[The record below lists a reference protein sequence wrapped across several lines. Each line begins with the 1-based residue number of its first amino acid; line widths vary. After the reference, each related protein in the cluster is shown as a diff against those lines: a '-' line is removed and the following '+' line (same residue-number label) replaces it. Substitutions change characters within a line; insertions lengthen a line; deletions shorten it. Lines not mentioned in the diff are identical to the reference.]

1 MARPQAEDVQREPRL
16 TPVYH
21 PHTCAGVTKPKGGLP
36 METQYPTRRPVAC
49 LSRRALLQ
57 AGLAAGA
64 TLSAWPLHRPPAL
77 WGAEAGPPKRG
88 GILHAR
94 GWDPVHF
101 DPHLT
106 RAFMTHTALSF
117 VYNKLLRHKVGP
129 DVRPGT
135 FIVEADL
142 AERWESP
149 DDTTY
154 IFYLRQGVKWHNK
167 PPVNGR
173 ELVAEDVKFSFDRF
187 LTVDGNPE
195 RQLLEAV
202 DRVEVVDR
210 YTVKFLLKEP
220 FVWLLDILA
229 NAMCTWIVAPEVG
242 KHYGDFKK
250 VETAV
255 GTGPFLLESY
265 EPNVKTVFRR
275 NPDYFRPGLPYI
287 DGVEWLVVP
296 DESTGL
302 AMYRTGQLD
311 TGPGGNWTVRQ
322 EDLEALKK
330 SHPHLRYQDMLAINA
345 TTIWMRTDQPPFNDV
360 RVRRAISQA
369 IDRQAIIEAV
379 YIRGEPSP
387 AIGRG
392 LAEWSLPIDQLGAGA
407 KYYQY
412 DPKEA
417 KRWLAEAGYPKG
429 LKTSLTVSS
438 GYGRD
443 LIDAVQLVQRYLKNV
458 GIEVELKI
466 QEYGA
471 YQATTGQGKFDGLA
485 MGPFA
490 VAWEGDSALY
500 GPYMPD
506 QPRNRGHVNDPKLT
520 AMAQEQR
527 RTKDPEARKKILV
540 DFQRY
545 AAEQQYYVYLFS
557 VMITSSWQ
565 PYMKNFA
572 HNLTFDYGSRVAEM
586 WLDR

>member
-1 MARPQAEDVQREPRL
+1 V
-16 TPVYH
+16 
-21 PHTCAGVTKPKGGLP
+21 
-36 METQYPTRRPVAC
+36 
-49 LSRRALLQ
+49 SRRHLLQ
-57 AGLAAGA
+57 AGLAAGT
-64 TLSAWPLHRPPAL
+64 TLAAWPLYHPAASWSAAAEPP
-77 WGAEAGPPKRG
+77 RHG
-88 GILHAR
+88 GILRVR
-94 GWDPVHF
+94 GWDPPHF

-106 RAFMTHTALSF
+106 RNFMTHTALSF

-129 DVRPGT
+129 DVQPGT
-135 FIVEADL
+135 FVVEPDL
-142 AERWESP
+142 AERWEEP
-149 DDTTY
+149 NDTTY
-154 IFYLRQGVKWHNK
+154 IFHLRRGVKWHNK

-187 LTVDGNPE
+187 LTVEGNPE
-195 RQLLEAV
+195 RQLLESV

-229 NAMCTWIVAPEVG
+229 NAMCMWIIAPEVG
-242 KHYGDFKK
+242 AKYGDFKK
-250 VETAV
+250 VETV
-255 GTGPFLLESY
+255 IGTGPFLLEHY
-265 EPNVKTVFRR
+265 EPNVKTVFKR
-275 NPDYFRPGLPYI
+275 NPDYFRQGLPYV
-287 DGVEWLVVP
+287 DGVEWLVVQ

-311 TGPGGNWTVRQ
+311 AGPGPNWAVRQ
-322 EDLEALKK
+322 QDLEALKK
-330 SHPHLRYQDMLAINA
+330 SHPHLRYQDMLAINSLA
-345 TTIWMRTDQPPFNDV
+345 IWMRTDKPPFNDV

-369 IDRQAIIEAV
+369 VDRQAVIDAV
-379 YIRGEPSP
+379 YVRGEPSP

-392 LAEWSLPIDQLGAGA
+392 LAQWSLPIDQLGEGA

-417 KRWLAEAGYPKG
+417 RRLLAEAGHPRG
-429 LKTSLTVSS
+429 FKTQLTVSS

-443 LIDAVQLVQRYLKNV
+443 LIDATQLVLSYLKDV
-458 GIEVELKI
+458 GIEAELKI

-471 YQATTGQGKFDGLA
+471 YMATTGQGKFEGMA
-485 MGPFA
+485 IGPHA
-490 VAWEGDSALY
+490 VAWEGDSAVYGLY
-500 GPYMPD
+500 VPD
-506 QPRNRGHVNDPKLT
+506 QPRNRGHINDPRIT
-520 AMAQEQR
+520 AMAKEQR
-527 RTKDPEARKKILV
+527 RTRDPEARKRILT

-572 HNLTFDYGSRVAEM
+572 HNLTFDYGSRVAEA